1 MRTKTIQWM
10 GRSMVLACDGKCSK
24 AWGVSQRPNEQL
36 GADDDDVAYLADGE
50 LGDAPTSPGTYE
62 DGCTKPRGPDDMN
75 KWCARECER
84 SDMASTVDSLSLHN
98 WSQRFVNQ
106 PWKHG
111 KTPNAPAKPPAEGGS
126 DSAQS

>member
-1 MRTKTIQWM
+1 MHTKTIQWA

-24 AWGVSQRPNEQL
+24 AWGISQRPKEQL

-50 LGDAPTSPGTYE
+50 LGEAPHSPGTYE
-62 DGCTKPRGPDDMN
+62 GGCTKPRGPEGMN

-84 SDMASTVDSLSLHN
+84 SDIGSTVDRVTLHD
-98 WSQRFVNQ
+98 WSQRCVNQ

-111 KTPNAPAKPPAEGGS
+111 KTPN
-126 DSAQS
+126 